1 MPTITEYIKEDLIAR
16 IRSDAELPRQLTL
29 EQLSEHYQVS
39 LTPVR
44 LAIRELVREDFLVK
58 RPNRRLEI
66 NRENVRALNGYK
78 AKRGTAP
85 KPPPS
90 SRDWEK
96 LLADELI
103 RKSLAG
109 EADYLR
115 EDQTAQTY
123 GVGRTVVRQA
133 FGRLAGSGMLEHLP
147 RRGWRVRPLNVA
159 ELNAYLQVREAL
171 ELKALELAQ
180 PHLQTDRLK
189 QMLAGN
195 LPRSA
200 GKRPRLDNDL
210 HRYLIEQS
218 GNSYIRDFFDRHG
231 RYFATLFEYAAPEA
245 RVVGRMARQ
254 HREILQALIDRD
266 WRRARR
272 ALSHHIRAQR
282 PVLERVLAKL
292 GTPTSD

>member
-1 MPTITEYIKEDLIAR
+1 MPTITEYIKADLISR
-16 IRSDAELPRQLTL
+16 IRTDADLADRLTL

-44 LAIRELVREDFLVK
+44 LAIRELIHEDFLVK

-66 NRENVRALNGYK
+66 NRTNARAANGQR
-78 AKRGTAP
+78 AKRAKVPQPP
-85 KPPPS
+85 KS

-96 LLADELI
+96 VLADEII

-109 EADYLR
+109 EAIYLR

-123 GVGRTVVRQA
+123 GVGRTIVRQA

-180 PHLQTDRLK
+180 PHLHIDRLR

-195 LPRSA
+195 LPRSGA
-200 GKRPRLDNDL
+200 KRPRLDNDL

-292 GTPTSD
+292 GTPAAD